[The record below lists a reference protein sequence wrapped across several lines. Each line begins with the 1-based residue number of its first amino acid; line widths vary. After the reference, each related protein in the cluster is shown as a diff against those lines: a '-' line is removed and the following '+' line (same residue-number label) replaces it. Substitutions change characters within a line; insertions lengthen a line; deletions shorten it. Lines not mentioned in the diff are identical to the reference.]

1 MGPDVTSPLMAG
13 FAAAKLLH
21 DALIAYIRYQL
32 KNALSTVEFY
42 DLVVSPLAAVLLI
55 GSIAVQLW
63 G

>member
-1 MGPDVTSPLMAG
+1 MAG